1 MYLNQIESNAS
12 AHSAPLSDDHK
23 HQIREQKWDTLIS
36 LNLRRSRFSFF
47 GLGRAFCCR
56 RLFFA
61 NTRVSNLFL
70 KSAEIGKSKIVLG
83 NDVRKLHTKFG
94 LIPRDGSW

>member
-70 KSAEIGKSKIVLG
+70 KV
-83 NDVRKLHTKFG
+83 HTKFG
-94 LIPRDGSW
+94 SIPTDGSW